1 MTEPAW
7 NGPPPP
13 FGFCPNCRSGEVI
26 RVPGGRG
33 LEGNNN
39 LIVTGA
45 FSFAA
50 VARLVCLSC
59 GYVRDWVDQPGDL
72 QKLREKYGFQLRPR

>member
-13 FGFCPNCRSGEVI
+13 FGFCPNCRGGEVI
-26 RVPGGRG
+26 RVEGGRG
-33 LEGNNN
+33 VDGNNN
-39 LIVTGA
+39 AIVTGA
-45 FSFAA
+45 FSFVA

-59 GYVRDWVDQPGDL
+59 GYLRDWVDRPGDL
-72 QKLREKYGFQLRPR
+72 QKLREKYGWQLRPR